1 MGESPRSS
9 PIMDVQTERSYQ
21 KQPHIFAGKA
31 RVLSRSTRK
40 GPRQVKSIGLGFK
53 VPLKAKEGRYIDK
66 KFPFVGQ
73 VSIRGKLLRGVVHRC
88 FMKNTITV
96 RRDYLHYQKKYRR
109 YEKRHKMISAHCSP
123 AFDARPGDEVIIG
136 ECRPLS
142 KTVRFNVLEVHE
154 KVSRLTSQQGKSA
167 K

>member
-1 MGESPRSS
+1 
-9 PIMDVQTERSYQ
+9 MDVQTERAFQ
-21 KQPHIFAGKA
+21 KQPHMFAGKA
-31 RVLSRSTRK
+31 RVLSRSSRK
-40 GPRQVKSIGLGFK
+40 GARYVKSVGLGFK
-53 VPLKAKEGRYIDK
+53 IPTKAREGRYIDK
-66 KFPFVGQ
+66 KCPFVGQ
-73 VSIRGKLLRGVVHRC
+73 VSIRGKLLRGVVHRT
-88 FMKNTITV
+88 FMKNTLTI

-123 AFDARPGDEVIIG
+123 CFAPKAGDEVIIG

-154 KVSRLTSQQGKSA
+154 KVSRLTSSAGGKAA

>member
-1 MGESPRSS
+1 MGPSV
-9 PIMDVQTERSYQ
+9 IAMDVQTERSYQ

-31 RVLSRSTRK
+31 RLLSRSTRK

-53 VPLKAKEGRYIDK
+53 VPAKAKEGRYIDK
-66 KFPFVGQ
+66 KCPLVGQ
-73 VSIRGKLLRGVVHRC
+73 VSIRGKLLRGVVHRT
-88 FMKNTITV
+88 FMKNTITI

-142 KTVRFNVLEVHE
+142 KTVRYNVVEVHE
-154 KVSRLTSQQGKSA
+154 VVSRLTSAGSGGKAA

>member
-1 MGESPRSS
+1 MGTTPVAT
-9 PIMDVQTERSYQ
+9 MDVQTERSYQ

-31 RVLSRSTRK
+31 RMLSRSTRK
-40 GPRQVKSIGLGFK
+40 GPRYVKSIGLGFK
-53 VPLKAKEGRYIDK
+53 VPLKAMEGRYIDK
-66 KFPFVGQ
+66 KCPFTGQ

-96 RRDYLHYQKKYRR
+96 RRDYLHYITKYRR

-123 AFDARPGDEVIIG
+123 CFDARPGDEVMIG
-136 ECRPLS
+136 ECRPLA

-154 KVSRLTSQQGKSA
+154 KVSRTGKA
-167 K
+167 AH